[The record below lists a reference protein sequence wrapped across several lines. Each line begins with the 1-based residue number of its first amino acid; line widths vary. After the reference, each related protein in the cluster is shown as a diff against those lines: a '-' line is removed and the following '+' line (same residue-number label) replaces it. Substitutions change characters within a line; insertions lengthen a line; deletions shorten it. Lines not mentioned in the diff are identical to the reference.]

1 MIVADVQALSFW
13 PGRSDRAA
21 LDGVSLQIT
30 AGEVVLI
37 QGPSGGGKS
46 TLLRAL
52 AGLVPHFHGGR
63 FAGRVVVGGYDTRTT
78 EPARLATV
86 VGSVFQDPE
95 THAVRSTVDRDVA
108 FGLENLGVRADRIG
122 SRVRQ
127 ALALVDAEHL
137 HDRAIDTLS
146 GGERQRV
153 AIAGALA
160 LRPRLL
166 LLDEPTSQ
174 LDDHGVAALQLTIGA
189 LGASGVA
196 VVVAEHHAHRL
207 EHLADRTVCLAA
219 GRLGGS
225 EATVDAGIPTGCAGQ
240 ELLRVEG
247 LEARYGD
254 CAVLTRVALSLAA
267 GTVTAL
273 HGANGSG
280 KSTLARVIAGLH
292 PAHLGHVIVAGRDVT
307 TQPTHA
313 RAATIGL
320 LPQDAGRWLLRERV
334 EDELAFAAWRFTD
347 VERRAHVDAIMAEL
361 DLTALAAAHPLDL
374 SVGERERVA
383 LAAVLVADPQVIVLD
398 EPSRG
403 MDPARRAMLGDAL
416 RRRIARGAAVLLA
429 THDGGFA
436 DAIADR
442 HVEVVEGRVVER
454 AGRVLQ

>member
-13 PGRSDRAA
+13 PGRSDRPA
-21 LDGVSLQIT
+21 LDRVSLQI
-30 AGEVVLI
+30 ARGEVIVV

-52 AGLVPHFHGGR
+52 SGLVPHFHGGR

-78 EPARLATV
+78 EAAKLATV

-95 THAVRSTVDRDVA
+95 AHAVRSTVDRDVA
-108 FGLENLGVRADRIG
+108 FGLENLGVAADQIPV
-122 SRVRQ
+122 RVRE
-127 ALALVDAEHL
+127 ALALVDAAHL
-137 HDRAIDTLS
+137 QRRAIDTLS

-160 LRPRLL
+160 LRPQLL

-174 LDDHGVAALQLTIGA
+174 LDDRGVAALQRTIRA
-189 LGASGVA
+189 LAASGVA
-196 VVVAEHHAHRL
+196 VVVAEHHADRL

-219 GRLGGS
+219 GRLGGT
-225 EATVDAGIPTGCAGQ
+225 EAPVDAGVPSGCAGH
-240 ELLRVEG
+240 ELLRIEG

-254 CAVLTRVALSLAA
+254 CAVLTRVALTLAA

-292 PAHLGHVIVAGRDVT
+292 PAHLGRVIVDGRDVT
-307 TQPTHA
+307 AEPTQT
-313 RAATIGL
+313 RAAAIGF

-334 EDELAFAAWRFTD
+334 EDELAFAAWRCAD
-347 VERRAHVDAIMAEL
+347 AERQSRVDAVMTEL
-361 DLTALAAAHPLDL
+361 DLTMPAAHPLDL

-403 MDPARRAMLGDAL
+403 MDPARRALLGNAL
-416 RRRIARGAAVLLA
+416 RRRSQRGAAVLVA
-429 THDGGFA
+429 THDRGFA

-442 HVEVVEGRVVER
+442 HVEVVEGRILEQ
-454 AGRVLQ
+454 ADRVRQ